1 MGLVILSETRNLL
14 FARGKKRMPPTQLE
28 TGNPKLE
35 TDLRTIAQEIVK
47 RATAGGATAAECV
60 VREGDEFST
69 LVRLGQVETLK
80 ESGSKSIGVRVF
92 FGQRAAS
99 TYSSDFSLAGLDRMV
114 KSALELAK
122 ITSEDL
128 FGGTPPAD
136 QHGQLIGDLD
146 LYHEDVYSLPGP
158 ERIDYA
164 RRAEKAALDFDPRI
178 KNSEGGSFDAAT
190 GHKVL
195 ANSHGFVGEYRRSY
209 CSVAAVPIAQTEAG
223 AMQRDYWYSVAR
235 TLKKLDAP
243 EKVGKI
249 AAERTLRRLGAR
261 KAKTAQVPIV
271 FDPMVSTSILEHI
284 FEGVNGDSVYRGASF
299 LAGKLGQK
307 IAGDNVNIID
317 DGTTPGGF
325 GTSPF
330 DGEGV
335 PTRRTVVIENGV
347 LKSYLMNTYTAKKLG
362 LQTTGNDS
370 RGLAGTPGMGAS
382 NYFLEPGAKSPK
394 ELISSIKEGLYV
406 TEFLGH
412 GVNLVTGDYSRGAS
426 GLWISGGEL
435 TYPVEEITVAGNLKD
450 LFFNISEIANDLEFR
465 GSMAA
470 PTIRVDGLTV
480 GGE

>member
-1 MGLVILSETRNLL
+1 MPPSQVETRS
-14 FARGKKRMPPTQLE
+14 QQ
-28 TGNPKLE
+28 LE
-35 TDLRTIAQEIVK
+35 TDLRDLAQDIVR
-47 RATAGGATAAECV
+47 RAMNGGATAAECV

-122 ITSEDL
+122 ITSEDP
-128 FGGTPPAD
+128 FGGIPTAD
-136 QHGQLIGDLD
+136 QLGQLSGDLD

-209 CSVAAVPIAQTEAG
+209 CSVAAVPIAQTETG
-223 AMQRDYWYSVAR
+223 GMQRDYWFSVAR
-235 TLKKLDAP
+235 NLGRLDSP
-243 EKVGKI
+243 EEVGKI
-249 AAERTLRRLGAR
+249 AAQRTLRRLGGR
-261 KAKTAQVPIV
+261 KVKTARVPIV
-271 FDPMVSTSILEHI
+271 LDPMVATSILGHI
-284 FEGVNGDSVYRGASF
+284 FEGINGDSVYRGASF
-299 LAGKLGQK
+299 LAGRLGEK
-307 IAGDNVNIID
+307 IAGRNVNGID
-317 DGTTPGGF
+317 DGTMPGGF
-325 GTSPF
+325 GSSPF
-330 DGEGV
+330 DGEGI
-335 PTRRTVVIENGV
+335 PTRRTVVIEKGV
-347 LKSYLMNTYTAKKLG
+347 LKSYLLNTYTAKKLG
-362 LQTTGNDS
+362 LQTTGNAS
-370 RGLAGTPGMGAS
+370 RGLAGTPGIGPG
-382 NYFLEPGAKSPK
+382 NYFLQPRTKTPK
-394 ELISSIKEGLYV
+394 EIIAGIPEGLYV

-412 GVNLVTGDYSRGAS
+412 GANLVTGDYSRGAS

-435 TYPVEEITVAGNLKD
+435 TYPVEEITVAGNLKEM
-450 LFFNISEIANDLEFR
+450 FFNISEIASDLVFR
-465 GSMAA
+465 GAMAC
-470 PTIRVDGLTV
+470 PTIRIDGLIV

>member
-1 MGLVILSETRNLL
+1 MSPTELETR
-14 FARGKKRMPPTQLE
+14 T
-28 TGNPKLE
+28 PKLE
-35 TDLRTIAQEIVK
+35 TDLRDLSQDIVR
-47 RATAGGATAAECV
+47 RAMSGGATAAECV

-80 ESGSKSIGVRVF
+80 ESGSRSIGVRVF

-99 TYSSDFSLAGLDRMV
+99 TYSSDFSRAGLDRMV
-114 KSALELAK
+114 KSALELAR
-122 ITSEDL
+122 ITSEDP
-128 FGGTPPAD
+128 FGGIPEASLL
-136 QHGQLIGDLD
+136 GSLSGDLN
-146 LYHEDVYSLPGP
+146 LYHEDVYSLPSTD
-158 ERIDYA
+158 RIDYA
-164 RRAEKAALDFDPRI
+164 RRTEKAALDFDPRI

-209 CSVAAVPIAQTEAG
+209 CSVAAVPIAQTEQG

-235 TLKKLDAP
+235 TLKKLDPP

-261 KAKTAQVPIV
+261 KVKTAQVPVV
-271 FDPMVSTSILEHI
+271 FDPMVSSSILEHI

-307 IAGDNVNIID
+307 IAGDNVNVID
-317 DGTTPGGF
+317 DGTMPGGF

-347 LKSYLMNTYTAKKLG
+347 LKSYLLNTYTAKKLK
-362 LQTTGNDS
+362 LQTTGNAS
-370 RGLAGTPGMGAS
+370 RGLAGTPGIGPG
-382 NYFLEPGAKSPK
+382 NYFLQPGPRSPK
-394 ELISSIKEGLYV
+394 ELISGIKDGLYV
-406 TEFLGH
+406 TEFLGQ
-412 GVNLVTGDYSRGAS
+412 GANLVTGDYSRGAS
-426 GLWISGGEL
+426 GQWISGGEFA
-435 TYPVEEITVAGNLKD
+435 YPVEEITVAGNLKE
-450 LFFNISEIANDLEFR
+450 LFFNISEIASDLEFR
-465 GSMAA
+465 GSVAA
-470 PTIRVDGLTV
+470 PTLRIDGLTV

>member
-1 MGLVILSETRNLL
+1 
-14 FARGKKRMPPTQLE
+14 MPQTELATKNKE
-28 TGNPKLE
+28 LK
-35 TDLRTIAQEIVK
+35 TDLRNLAEDIVR
-47 RATAGGATAAECV
+47 RAMAGGATAAECV

-80 ESGSKSIGVRVF
+80 EAGSRSIGVRVF
-92 FGQRAAS
+92 HGQRSAS
-99 TYSSDFSLAGLDRMV
+99 TYSSDFSRDALNRML
-114 KSALELAK
+114 KSALELAR
-122 ITSEDL
+122 ITSEDP
-128 FGGTPPAD
+128 FSGIPEAS
-136 QHGQLIGDLD
+136 QLGSLTRDLD
-146 LYHEDVYSLPGP
+146 LYAADVYSLPGE

-164 RRAEKAALDFDPRI
+164 RRAEKAALDYDPRI

-209 CSVAAVPIAQTEAG
+209 CSVAAVPIAQSDNG

-235 TLKKLDAP
+235 TLSRLDSP
-243 EKVGKI
+243 EDVGKV

-261 KAKTAQVPIV
+261 KAKTAEVPVV

-307 IAGDNVNIID
+307 IAGDNVNVID
-317 DGTTPGGF
+317 DGTIPGGF

-335 PTRRTVVIENGV
+335 PSRRTVVIENGV
-347 LKSYLMNTYTAKKLG
+347 LKSYLLNTYTAKKLG
-362 LQTTGNDS
+362 LKTTANAS
-370 RGLAGTPGMGAS
+370 RGLAGTPGIGPG
-382 NYFLEPGAKSPK
+382 NYFLHAGTKTPEQIIGD
-394 ELISSIKEGLYV
+394 IKDGLYV
-406 TEFLGH
+406 TEFLGM

-426 GLWISGGEL
+426 GLWIVNGEL
-435 TYPVEEITVAGNLKD
+435 AFPVEEITVAGNLKD
-450 LFFNISEIANDLEFR
+450 MFFNISEIGSDLEFR
-465 GSMAA
+465 GSVAS
-470 PTIRVDGLTV
+470 PTIRIDGLTV